1 MTTPSLPRK
10 TLPHR
15 TEARRTPARRAGLR
29 AGSALL
35 AAIALLGLS
44 ACSPAAPQGTEA
56 KTLKVVYQKT
66 DSYTA
71 LDDVLKAA
79 KAEFEAANQG
89 VTVKLEPIQANDDD
103 YGTKL
108 ALSQRSAETAPD
120 VFYEDTFKV
129 RSDVDAGYLLKLDG
143 YLAQWDEWASFTD
156 AAKAAGRADDGGI
169 YAVPLGTDTRAIW
182 YNKTVLQKAGIAV
195 PWQPKT
201 WDDILAAA
209 RRMKAADPTLVP
221 FNMYAGKATGEGTVM
236 QGFYQLL
243 YGTGSTLYDEQEK
256 KWVVGSRGFT
266 DSLQFLKTLY
276 DEKLAVTPAE
286 ALDANVWK
294 RVFGEWLPK
303 GRMGATVEGSYTPS
317 FWQKGGAYEWPGYT
331 KDMGVAMFPTQHGQ
345 APGGVSMSGGW
356 TLAVGA
362 KSKNPDLAFKF
373 LSTALNRKNALSF
386 DVANSQI
393 AVRSDVAADPGY
405 QAANPFVKDVSSL
418 VGVTHFRPATAD
430 YPRISSAVQEATE
443 AVITGT
449 QTPAEAAAAYDAAV
463 RKIVGGDKVI
473 EK

>member
-1 MTTPSLPRK
+1 MGT
-10 TLPHR
+10 
-15 TEARRTPARRAGLR
+15 
-29 AGSALL
+29 ALL
-35 AAIALLGLS
+35 AAAGLLALS
-44 ACSPAAPQGTEA
+44 ACSPGTPQGTEA

-66 DSYTA
+66 DSFTA

-79 KAEFEAANQG
+79 KTEFEAANSG
-89 VTVKLEPIQANDDD
+89 VTVQLEPIQANDDD

-108 ALSQRSAETAPD
+108 ALSHRSAETAPD

-129 RSDVDAGYLLKLDG
+129 RSDVDAGYLLKLDEH
-143 YLAQWDEWASFTD
+143 LAAWPDWANFTD

-195 PWQPKT
+195 PWQPRT
-201 WDDILAAA
+201 WEDILTAA
-209 RRMKAADPTLVP
+209 RKMKAADPAVVP

-236 QGFYQLL
+236 QSFYELL

-256 KWVVGSRGFT
+256 KWVVGSKGFT

-286 ALDANVWK
+286 ALDPNVWK

-303 GRMGATVEGSYTPS
+303 GKMGATVEGSYTPS
-317 FWQKGGAYEWPGYT
+317 FWQKGGAYEWPGYA
-331 KDMGVAMFPTQHGQ
+331 KDMGVAMFPTQNGQ
-345 APGGVSMSGGW
+345 EPGGVSMSGGW

-362 KSKNPDLAFKF
+362 KTKSPDLAFKF
-373 LSTALNRKNALSF
+373 LATALNRKNALAF
-386 DVANSQI
+386 DTANSQI

-405 QAANPFVKDVSSL
+405 QSANPFVKDVSAL
-418 VGVTHFRPATAD
+418 VDVTHFRPATAD

-443 AVITGT
+443 AVITGK
-449 QTPAEAAAAYDAAV
+449 QSPAEAAAAYGAAV
-463 RKIVGGDKVI
+463 KKIVGEDKVI
-473 EK
+473 RK